1 MSEEKQRRPY
11 ITGGVI
17 ILLGVGMLWPALQLL
32 INGGTPYYLAASL
45 LLLFSGQDLIR
56 GKSRGF
62 YSFAILLLLT
72 LLWAVHEAGTDFWS
86 VGSRIWLIGLLALWL
101 CTPWTRRKLWESDM
115 PALLSMRTVQVCGVT
130 SLTVLLSM
138 IVDVASDNINEIPEP
153 VSYTHLTL
161 PTKRIV

>member
-45 LLLFSGQDLIR
+45 LLLISGQDLIR

-62 YSFAILLLLT
+62 YSFAI
-72 LLWAVHEAGTDFWS
+72 FWR
-86 VGSRIWLIGLLALWL
+86 VELIPRI
-101 CTPWTRRKLWESDM
+101 KS
-115 PALLSMRTVQVCGVT
+115 
-130 SLTVLLSM
+130 
-138 IVDVASDNINEIPEP
+138 
-153 VSYTHLTL
+153 
-161 PTKRIV
+161 